1 MPQSVCLSITA
12 GHFQLRQ
19 QQKMPL
25 SPTDCARAVALV
37 DSGLTLQEVE
47 NITGFPRSSISR
59 AVIRFRLTGSYERRQ
74 GSGRNRTTSARD
86 DRFVVSLQVLGCSR
100 ATEEPKEALQ
110 EEWNNLGQEVIRGL
124 IDSIGRS
131 HQSPSGEVNITK
143 KSSKSR
149 SQVITCTCVKQTIAK
164 VA

>member
-1 MPQSVCLSITA
+1 MANNVAPDSWETQADAAPGDAPDPNDMSAKFSTLNVNAAEFVPSFSFIPSQTDSNPQVENVETSSDTPVTN
-12 GHFQLRQ
+12 GHSQLT

-74 GSGRNRTTSARD
+74 GSGRNRTTSARN
-86 DRFVVSLQVLGCSR
+86 DRFDVSVSLR
-100 ATEEPKEALQ
+100 
-110 EEWNNLGQEVIRGL
+110 NRF
-124 IDSIGRS
+124 
-131 HQSPSGEVNITK
+131 
-143 KSSKSR
+143 
-149 SQVITCTCVKQTIAK
+149 
-164 VA
+164 